1 MSTLSG
7 TTSKSQWPF
16 TPQSIPGCQL
26 WLDAA
31 DLRTLFQNTAGTT
44 PVTAAAQQVQFWADK
59 SGNGRN
65 ATSSDTAMT
74 YNTTGISNPSIS
86 FSGSQ
91 TTGFQVNVPVT
102 DSTYFFVVNNAS
114 PFNDV
119 RVYNSHNGTSHLKQN
134 WWYNTY
140 RTQVDFSGIPG
151 LQGPTNTSGVT
162 LIMTRQDTS
171 STGLMAAWQTGTS
184 IGTSTASAVVGETF
198 TSFVLGTDNG
208 GSAFPMIGYIAE
220 TIVYNN
226 VLSTSQRQ
234 QVEGYLAQ
242 KWGLQSNLPG
252 THPYYATSSTQ
263 LYKQPIF
270 QRTFSPVDIT
280 GCQLWLDASD
290 ATTITGTTSVS
301 AWKDKSG
308 NGANATNTGTT
319 ITISTLNGLP
329 AINYD
334 GSSYLTAPITSG
346 VADPFSIFMIFSQA
360 AYGAPVYSTSTSTD
374 GNALF
379 LNYGGTTDL
388 LEGNGSWISKNPSTI
403 GNNQTYLLSIVSTSV
418 NGGTITLY
426 VNGASYLSGT
436 TIGAFTWT
444 SFLIG
449 KRSIPGYSET
459 LSGKFGE
466 IMVFKSALSSSQRQQ
481 VESYLAWKWGLISPL
496 APGHPGKTLPA
507 FSTVF
512 SPKSISGIS
521 LWLDAADQQSITLST
536 STVTTWADKSGN
548 GYNATGGVSPTYSS
562 NGVQFNGS
570 SYLTT
575 SAPAGN
581 NSATYFIVFKPSS
594 IGFTVLLGGNVVST
608 ATLFVGS
615 STSFVLGDWNS
626 NVATFTTS
634 FSAGTTY
641 IASGMASGGV
651 LSVSI
656 NAGTMATGSRTFSG
670 SGTFTIGAGYTDNRA
685 KYSGAINEVIVFNSA
700 LSVSDRQ
707 KVEGY
712 LASKWGVQAN
722 LPSTHGF
729 KNIKP

>member
-263 LYKQPIF
+263 LYKRPVF
-270 QRTFSPVDIT
+270 QRPFSPVDIS
-280 GCQLWLDASD
+280 GCSLWLDAAD
-290 ATTITGTTSVS
+290 ASTVTGTTSVT

-308 NGANATNTGTT
+308 SGNNMTVASGTPSYSANTITLAAAALQTSTYTT
-319 ITISTLNGLP
+319 ISAGQTVIYLVCQSTYVTNSFAYAFTCRDIDANGDCS
-329 AINYD
+329 IR
-334 GSSYLTAPITSG
+334 LTAPTTLDSG
-346 VADPFSIFMIFSQA
+346 
-360 AYGAPVYSTSTSTD
+360 
-374 GNALF
+374 F
-379 LNYGGTTDL
+379 LGGTTF
-388 LEGNGSWISKNPSTI
+388 
-403 GNNQTYLLSIVSTSV
+403 
-418 NGGTITLY
+418 Y
-426 VNGASYLSGT
+426 VNGTTSTAASVSVPAGFNV
-436 TIGAFTWT
+436 IGATPTTVSGSTRFAVGNT
-444 SFLIG
+444 SLYTRNFY
-449 KRSIPGYSET
+449 GYINEV
-459 LSGKFGE
+459 L
-466 IMVFKSALSSSQRQQ
+466 VYSSLTTSQRQQ